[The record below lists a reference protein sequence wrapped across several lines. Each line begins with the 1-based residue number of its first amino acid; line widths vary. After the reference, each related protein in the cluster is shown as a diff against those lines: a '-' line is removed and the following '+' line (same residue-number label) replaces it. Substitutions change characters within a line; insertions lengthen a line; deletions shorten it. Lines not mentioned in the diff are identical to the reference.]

1 MSGRK
6 SFRDLAAQVTATPEG
21 RARVDEYRRL
31 MDAIV
36 SLYRLRE
43 QRGLT
48 QIDLAKQLDVTQG
61 NVSRVENASDL
72 YVSTLARYVE
82 ALGGHLELNA
92 VFPDQV
98 VSVALPSDRKTA

>member
-1 MSGRK
+1 MSGHK
-6 SFRDLAAQVTATPEG
+6 PFRALADQVTSSAEG
-21 RARVDEYRRL
+21 RERVEAYRRL
-31 MDAIV
+31 MDTVV

-43 QRGLT
+43 QRGQT
-48 QIDLAKQLDVTQG
+48 QVDVAKALAVTQG

-72 YVSTLARYVE
+72 YISTLARYVE

-98 VSVALPSDRKTA
+98 VALDLPGGDRAA